1 MEEVY
6 AGPFSSTNDTWTRWA
21 ESFGTQL
28 VQSTV
33 GIAFPIASLFN
44 SQTKL
49 CGERAAWLAGNNDGR
64 VEDWPT
70 GILSI

>member
-1 MEEVY
+1 MMEEVY

-33 GIAFPIASLFN
+33 RVLRKKIAISSLAV
-44 SQTKL
+44 
-49 CGERAAWLAGNNDGR
+49 R
-64 VEDWPT
+64 
-70 GILSI
+70 LSNKNWNE